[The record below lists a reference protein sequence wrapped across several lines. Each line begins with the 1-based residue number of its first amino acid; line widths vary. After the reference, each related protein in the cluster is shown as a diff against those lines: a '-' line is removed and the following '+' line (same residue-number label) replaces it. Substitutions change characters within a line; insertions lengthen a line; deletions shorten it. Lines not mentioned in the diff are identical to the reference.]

1 MDAARSALAPD
12 RLAAIWQL
20 VRELARRRDV
30 RIAVLAVALVLAGAS
45 YIRFMHD
52 IYKGDSW
59 IYWSAVHGSQVYI
72 TAQANA
78 PDGYLYSPA
87 FLQVM
92 WPILSLP
99 WEVFYGIWLAMGT
112 VAVLWL
118 ARPWLSILLFPPVF
132 ITFGV
137 ALLAIPRHSFASVNV
152 TLFYG
157 LAIAASFRWPATW
170 ALLLLTKVTPGLG
183 VLWFAVRREWRNLA
197 IAVGATAAIV
207 AVSFAIAPNLWFDWI
222 TVLRNNS
229 SYPEPSFAYH
239 ILPLWPRLVLAVAIV
254 VIAARYNARWAVPIA
269 AVIAMP
275 YIWDTSLMVL
285 LGVVPLL
292 RNDDWTRTQPA
303 PEAGRADDATASP
316 VPA

>member
-1 MDAARSALAPD
+1 MEGAASAQIPD
-12 RLAAIWQL
+12 RVAGAWQAAQ
-20 VRELARRRDV
+20 EFGRRREV
-30 RIAVLAVALVLAGAS
+30 RIAVLALAMLLAGAS

-59 IYWSAVHGSQVYI
+59 IYWSAVHSPNVYV
-72 TAQANA
+72 TAQGSA

-87 FLQVM
+87 FIQIL

-99 WEVFYGIWLAMGT
+99 WEVFYGIWLAVGT
-112 VAVLWL
+112 VAVLWM
-118 ARPWLSILLFPPVF
+118 ARPWLSLLLFPPVF
-132 ITFGV
+132 ITFGI

-157 LAIAASFRWPATW
+157 LAVAASFRWPATW
-170 ALLLLTKVTPGLG
+170 SLLLLTKVTPGLG

-197 IAVGATAAIV
+197 IALGATAAIV

-222 TVLRNNS
+222 TVLKNNS

-239 ILPLWPRLVLAVAIV
+239 ILPLLPRLVIAAVV
-254 VIAARYNARWAVPIA
+254 VVVAARYDARWAMPIA
-269 AVIAMP
+269 ALIAMP

-285 LGVVPLL
+285 LGIVPLL
-292 RNDDWTRTQPA
+292 RNDGWTRPKRTP
-303 PEAGRADDATASP
+303 RADSNERAAT
-316 VPA
+316 VPLPA